1 MPIIGPNDIN
11 PSAINRSAINRRTIH
26 GSAIRRRII
35 DRTGALSTGAPT
47 ARVLSRSAGNARS
60 VNPTAI
66 DLWDHGGMNA
76 TADRPRAKS
85 LNPLRALVP
94 FLRPHKG
101 MMAAALV
108 ALLVATVAMLALP
121 VALRR
126 LIDLGLVTR
135 DVGTTNSLFTGFLGL
150 AVVFGVAAAMRF
162 YLVTWLGERV
172 VADVRTAVYRQVV
185 RMDPLFYETT
195 RVGEVLSRLTADT
208 TLVQAI
214 SGVNLSILLRST
226 LSLIGALVMLGLTSA
241 KLTAVILVMIPVVVA
256 PLIFI
261 GRRVR
266 GLSRASQDRLAETS
280 GLAGETLN
288 AIQTVQ
294 AFTMEELQTQ
304 RYRRAVEESFEV
316 AIRRTRVRA
325 TLTAV
330 GITLVFGG
338 ITFVLWLGAH
348 QVLAKTMTGGQLLQF
363 LLYAGFVGS
372 SAAALSEMWGEVQR
386 AAGAM
391 ERLDELLQARPVIKA
406 PPRPLELPARVQGSI
421 RFDNVTFHYP
431 SRPDTAALANF
442 SLDVAPGET
451 IAFVGPSGAGKSTT
465 FQLLLRFYD
474 PDAGKVSIDDRRL
487 ADLRP
492 EDIRAQIG
500 LVPQDTVL
508 FGASARDNIRYGKP
522 GATDAEIEAA
532 AVAAAADEF
541 LRRLPQG
548 YDTFLG
554 ERGTR
559 LSGGQRQRIALA
571 RAILKDPPILLLD
584 EATSALDS
592 ESERLVQEALE
603 KLMRGRTTIIIA
615 HRLATVLKANRIV
628 VMDHGHKIAVGT
640 HAELLLQS
648 PLYARLAALQFSVAS
663 NDGAYAALADAEPA
677 PALKLGP

>member
-1 MPIIGPNDIN
+1 
-11 PSAINRSAINRRTIH
+11 
-26 GSAIRRRII
+26 
-35 DRTGALSTGAPT
+35 
-47 ARVLSRSAGNARS
+47 
-60 VNPTAI
+60 
-66 DLWDHGGMNA
+66 MNT

-85 LNPLRALVP
+85 LNPLKALIP
-94 FLRPHKG
+94 FLRPHRG
-101 MMAAALV
+101 MMCAALI
-108 ALLVATVAMLALP
+108 ALLIAAGAMLALP
-121 VALRR
+121 VTLRQ
-126 LIDLGLVTR
+126 LIDHGLATR
-135 DVGTTNSLFTGFLGL
+135 DTTTTNSLFLGFMGL
-150 AVVFGVAAAMRF
+150 AVLFGASAALRF

-172 VADVRTAVYRQVV
+172 VADLRTAVYRRVV

-195 RVGEVLSRLTADT
+195 RVGEVLSRLTTDT

-226 LSLIGALVMLGLTSA
+226 LSLIGALVMLALTSV
-241 KLTAVILVMIPVVVA
+241 KLTSTILILIPVVVA
-256 PLIFI
+256 PLVVI

-266 GLSRASQDRLAETS
+266 GLSRASQDRIANSS

-294 AFTMEELQTQ
+294 AFTMEDLQSE
-304 RYRRAVEESFEV
+304 RYAAAVEDSFDA

-330 GITLVFGG
+330 GVTLVFGG

-348 QVLAKTMTGGQLLQF
+348 QVLAGTMTGGQLLQF

-372 SAAALSEMWGEVQR
+372 SAAALTEMWGEVPR

-391 ERLDELLQARPVIKA
+391 ERLDELLKARPVITA
-406 PPRPLELPARVQGSI
+406 PAKPLELPARVRGSI

-431 SRPDTAALANF
+431 SLPDASALANF
-442 SLDVAPGET
+442 SVDVAPGET
-451 IAFVGPSGAGKSTT
+451 VAFVGPSGAGKSTT

-474 PDAGKVSIDDRRL
+474 PDSGQVLIDDKRL
-487 ADLRP
+487 SDLRP
-492 EDIRAQIG
+492 QDVRGQIG
-500 LVPQDTVL
+500 LVPQDKVL
-508 FGASARDNIRYGKP
+508 FGASARENIRYGKP
-522 GATDAEIEAA
+522 AATDAEIEAA

-541 LRRLPQG
+541 LRKLPQG

-584 EATSALDS
+584 EATSALDA

-603 KLMRGRTTIIIA
+603 TLMKGRTTIIIA

-640 HAELLLQS
+640 HAELLAQS
-648 PLYARLAALQFSVAS
+648 PLYARLASLQFTLPGGDA
-663 NDGAYAALADAEPA
+663 ADAAMP
-677 PALKLGP
+677 